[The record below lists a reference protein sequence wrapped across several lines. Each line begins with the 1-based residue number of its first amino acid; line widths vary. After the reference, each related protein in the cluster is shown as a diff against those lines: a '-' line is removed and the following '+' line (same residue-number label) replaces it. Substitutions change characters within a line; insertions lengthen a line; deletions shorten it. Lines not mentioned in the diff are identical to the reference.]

1 MTLTIVGLGPG
12 HPDDITRRAWNALA
26 SAPAV
31 YLRTREHPCVPH
43 LPLTTYT
50 SFDDVYEATA
60 DFNAIYATIAEHVL
74 AAARAGDVV
83 YAVPGDP
90 MVAEATVKRLISS
103 AKAES
108 IPVEIISGVSF
119 IEPML
124 AALGIDAIDGLQIHD
139 ALTLAA
145 MHHPPLN
152 PDQPALLA
160 QVYNR
165 AVASDVK
172 LTLMNQ
178 YPDDFEVVLV
188 HGAGTDSARVERLPL
203 HAIDHSP
210 HIHYLTALYLPP
222 LGDYASFEAFQEIIA
237 HLRAPEGCPWDREQ
251 THLSLRRYLLEETYE
266 VIEALDN
273 EDAPALAEELGDLLL
288 QIVLHAQ
295 IATEDGEFRMSDIL
309 SHVSRKMIRRHPH
322 VWGDVD
328 VDGSGAVVQN
338 WEAIKQAEKGDH
350 KPTSLLDGVP
360 LELPAL
366 FRALRLTEKAA
377 KPGFDWATA
386 DDVLAKVRE
395 ELDEV
400 LTAAD
405 DAHRAEE
412 MGDLLFVVAN
422 WARKLDIDPEQALRA
437 ANAKFARRFR
447 YVESAAAAQ
456 GKPLAEFDLAQM
468 DAWWNEAKVAERDLN
483 QEDTKIHEEEI
494 RN

>member
-12 HPDDITRRAWNALA
+12 HPDDITRRAWNVLA
-26 SAPAV
+26 AAPAV

-43 LPLTTYT
+43 LPLPNYT

-60 DFNAIYATIAEHVL
+60 DFNAIYATIAERVL

-90 MVAEATVKRLISS
+90 MVAEATVKRLIAS
-103 AKAES
+103 AKAEA

-152 PDQPALLA
+152 PDQPVLLA

-172 LTLMNQ
+172 LTLMNS
-178 YPDDFEVVLV
+178 YPDDFEVALV
-188 HGAGTDSARVERLPL
+188 HGAGTDGARIERLPL
-203 HAIDHSP
+203 HAIDHSE

-322 VWGDVD
+322 VWGDVN

-350 KPTSLLDGVP
+350 RNTSLLDGVP

-412 MGDLLFVVAN
+412 MGDLLFVLAN
-422 WARKLDIDPEQALRA
+422 WARKLEIDPEQALRA

-456 GKPLAEFDLAQM
+456 GKLLAEFDLAQM
-468 DAWWNEAKVAERDLN
+468 DAWWNEAKR
-483 QEDTKIHEEEI
+483 EEQMSKEA
-494 RN
+494 N